1 MTIAEWKPLNKEQTE
16 ALFNDH
22 AVLMG
27 RQNAVPVHIAAQI
40 ISPECVEY
48 ALSGN
53 HGGEY
58 WNAAGLN
65 SLIPDGMVHW
75 LTHAGFMAAVSAANA
90 LYYWP
95 EQLPAYMERKA
106 ERDRIDAEEDA
117 KREEKRKA
125 ARERHKARESAKEDT
140 TC

>member
-1 MTIAEWKPLNKEQTE
+1 MTIAEWKPLNKEQAET
-16 ALFNDH
+16 LFNDH
-22 AVLMG
+22 AVLIG
-27 RQNAVPVHIAAQI
+27 KQNAVPVHIAAQI
-40 ISPECVEY
+40 IPPECVEY
-48 ALSGN
+48 VLSWN

-65 SLIPDGMVHW
+65 SLMPDGMVHW
-75 LTHAGFMAAVSAANA
+75 LTHSGFIAAISEANV
-90 LYYWP
+90 LYCWP
-95 EQLPAYMERKA
+95 EQRLAYMERKA

-125 ARERHKARESAKEDT
+125 ARERRKARESAKEDA